1 MKRTKRQETSIIIYF
16 SFYLLLS
23 VGLLSYYVFGLV
35 PKVSEI
41 ETLKDSTNQTYN
53 KHENIV
59 QKWLWFEEFTVL
71 SKSSDLNTYSKELV
85 QSLDSKFYTKYFENS
100 TWDNYK
106 TFIENQSKKITQG
119 QNYEDFLDK
128 SQEISKIL
136 PIYTEVNM
144 WDSSEYLSDFEFT
157 HYIESI
163 LKTFNL
169 EYSDEIWVSELVLV
183 EEFSNDQNKSK
194 LDTNIFYVPVNL
206 QLEWVKSDILNF
218 LYFIEHVGNTTIL
231 SDEINIEHQD
241 DDKFLYRGTSQSSGQ
256 KIILDGAN
264 TFSRTQY
271 NIFQNQFIDFESIEF
286 NNFIDEERTRVS
298 QSQDLIKRIKDDQA
312 NDKYAVDVTLRF
324 YVKWVQNLK
333 IINQLSDYV
342 TYYQKTKQL
351 FTQLKKSDSTSE
363 SIKPI
368 LDEVIQIHGE
378 LEKELKDIN
387 QSIAKQEE
395 LLQTLKDV
403 SEYTELLNKLHS
415 KIWYNYYITN
425 VLNQIKTH
433 QNNKNL
439 ETSNTQLSTYLKEV
453 EKTISGLMKT
463 EKETQ
468 QQYENRL
475 NNRNIFITVLQI
487 EKKINT
493 LQ

>member
-1 MKRTKRQETSIIIYF
+1 MKRTKRQETSIILYF

-23 VGLLSYYVFGLV
+23 IGLLSYYVFGLI
-35 PKVSEI
+35 PNVSEI
-41 ETLKDSTNQTYN
+41 ETLKDTTNQTYN

-59 QKWLWFEEFTVL
+59 KKWLWFEEFTTL
-71 SKSSDLNTYSKELV
+71 AKSSDLNTYSKELV
-85 QSLDSKFYTKYFENS
+85 QSLDESFYTKYFENTS
-100 TWDNYK
+100 WVAYK
-106 TFIENQSKKITQG
+106 NFIEDQNKKITQW

-144 WDSSEYLSDFEFT
+144 WNSSEYLSDFEFT

-169 EYSDEIWVSELVLV
+169 EYSNEIWVSELVLV
-183 EEFSNDQNKSK
+183 EEFSNSENKSK
-194 LDTNIFYVPVNL
+194 LDTNIFYVPVTL
-206 QLEWVKSDILNF
+206 ELEWVKSDILNF

-231 SDEINIEHQD
+231 TDRITVEHQD
-241 DDKFLYRGTSQSSGQ
+241 DDKFLYRGTSQAPGQ

-286 NNFIDEERTRVS
+286 NDFIDDERSRIS

-312 NDKYAVDVTLRF
+312 NDKYGVWVTLRF

-333 IINQLSDYV
+333 IINQLNDYLA
-342 TYYQKTKQL
+342 YYQSTKQL
-351 FTQLKKSDSTSE
+351 FNQLKSSE
-363 SIKPI
+363 STPESVKPI
-368 LDEVIQIHGE
+368 LDDAIQIHGE
-378 LEKELKDIN
+378 LEKEQKTIN
-387 QSIAKQEE
+387 QAIAKQEE
-395 LLQTLKDV
+395 LLQSLKSV
-403 SEYTELLNKLHS
+403 SEYTELLHKLHG
-415 KIWYNYYITN
+415 KVWYNYYILN
-425 VLNQIKTH
+425 VVNKIKTY

-439 ETSNTQLSTYLKEV
+439 ETSNKALFEYLKET
-453 EKTISGLMKT
+453 EKTIAGLMKT

-468 QQYENRL
+468 QQFENRL

-487 EKKINT
+487 EKSINT
-493 LQ
+493 LK